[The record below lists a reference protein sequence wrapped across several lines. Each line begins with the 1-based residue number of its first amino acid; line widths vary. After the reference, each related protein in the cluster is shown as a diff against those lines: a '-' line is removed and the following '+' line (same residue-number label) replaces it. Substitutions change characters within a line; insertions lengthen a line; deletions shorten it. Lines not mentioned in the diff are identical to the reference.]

1 MENDRKNTYF
11 LSGLLREFA
20 TIFTLLI
27 ICFSLIG
34 KFFSIYASDMQNF
47 STLFVLE
54 GAGLPYNIILQA
66 AVFAFIMALVSKI
79 LFSENIEVKTPI
91 LKHIIFMFIT
101 FLITSIFSIFFN
113 WFPINNIYAWL
124 LFVPS
129 FFISCFT
136 ATALSLLL
144 LKLEDKKYNKLL
156 ENYKKQI

>member
-11 LSGLLREFA
+11 LSGLLREFT

-34 KFFSIYASDMQNF
+34 YFFASGIFDIKIFSSIFA
-47 STLFVLE
+47 LE
-54 GAGLPYNIILQA
+54 GAGLPYPTILQA

-79 LFSENIEVKTPI
+79 LFSENIEIKTPI

-101 FLITSIFSIFFN
+101 FLTTSVFSIIFD
-113 WFPINNIYAWL
+113 WFPVNNFYAWL